1 MKRFFMRLPKRLS
14 SVSIQKQLFIIY
26 VPLIFLATVVIGT
39 FLVYDSTQQLMQ
51 NYKHLAA
58 LNTQRAKSA
67 MFNTTNTFLNTS
79 TTLSNDL
86 NLRDLLTTNYQTE
99 NEAII
104 AINNYLV
111 LNDIRDLQPS
121 MSTIKIYVTNE
132 SIPNYTYFTQVDKN
146 IEKTDWYKKAYTQ
159 SSAFWMTMPDENTP
173 NHLFLFKSLPLPLS
187 NEKAILALQLDYN
200 FLSNQL
206 RTSAYDLELQLNDD
220 PLFYND
226 ELKQVG
232 NAPSFKIEKSIN
244 PTESMQETE
253 GPLAIVAVNSLKLL
267 NSSDRIYFYSIDHQ
281 AYNSLKK
288 NVLRWGSIIL
298 VILVA
303 TLFIIIL
310 FARFFS
316 NRIHKL
322 QSAVY
327 YASIEQYDQLQ
338 NVSGKDEVSKIS
350 LDFHKIIHH
359 IHQKEEE
366 IYRSKMLEQELLNK
380 QQQMDYKL
388 LASQINPHF
397 LFNTLETIR
406 MMSLKAGNSDAAYAI
421 KLLGKSIRYTLEAHG
436 TKLTTLEK
444 SLEFVHTYV
453 RIQRIRFGE
462 RVNYSYRVD
471 NAINEKE
478 VQMLPLLIQPLI
490 ENAISHGLE
499 GLTSNGKI
507 ELSVQKKNDDI
518 EIQIKDNGIGI
529 PPEELQLLQKK
540 ILESSSNSKES
551 IGLSNVN
558 HRVKMYYGDAYGLT
572 IKSTVGEG
580 TTVFLLIKNISQE
593 TKTTFE

>member
-1 MKRFFMRLPKRLS
+1 MKRFFMRLSQRLS

-58 LNTQRAKSA
+58 LNTQRAKSTV
-67 MFNTTNTFLNTS
+67 FNTTNTFLNTS

-99 NEAII
+99 KEAII

-111 LNDIRDLQPS
+111 LDDIRDLQPS

-132 SIPNYTYFTQVDKN
+132 SIPNYKYFTQIDKN
-146 IEKTDWYKKAYTQ
+146 IEKTDWYQKAYKQ
-159 SSAFWMTMPDENTP
+159 SSAFWVTMPDEKTP

-206 RTSAYDLELQLNDD
+206 RTSAYDLELQLNNDS
-220 PLFYND
+220 LFYND

-288 NVLRWGSIIL
+288 NVFRWGSIVL
-298 VILVA
+298 VILLA

-421 KLLGKSIRYTLEAHG
+421 KLLGKSIRYTLEVHG

-453 RIQRIRFGE
+453 RIQRMRFGE
-462 RVNYSYRVD
+462 RVNYSYTVD

-490 ENAISHGLE
+490 ENSISHGLE

-529 PPEELQLLQKK
+529 PPEELQLLQQK

>member
-1 MKRFFMRLPKRLS
+1 MKRFILRLTQRLS
-14 SVSIQKQLFIIY
+14 SVSIQKQLFIVY
-26 VPLIFLATVVIGT
+26 VPLIFLATMFIGT
-39 FLVYDSTQQLMQ
+39 FLIYDSTQQLLQ

-58 LNTQRAKSA
+58 LNTQRAKSTV
-67 MFNTTNTFLNTS
+67 FNTTNTFLNTA

-99 NEAII
+99 NEAIV

-111 LNDIRDLQPS
+111 LDNIRDLQPS
-121 MSTIKIYVTNE
+121 MSTITIYVTNE
-132 SIPNYTYFTQVDKN
+132 TIPNYTYFTQVDES
-146 IEKTDWYKKAYTQ
+146 IEKTDWFQKAYTQ
-159 SSAFWMTMPDENTP
+159 SSAFWMTQSDEKTP

-187 NEKAILALQLDYN
+187 NEKAILSLQLDYN

-226 ELKQVG
+226 ELKHVG
-232 NAPSFKIEKSIN
+232 NVPSFKLEKTIT
-244 PTESMQETE
+244 PKEVMQKTE
-253 GPLAIVAVNSLKLL
+253 GPLAVVAVNSLKLL
-267 NSSDRIYFYSIDHQ
+267 NSPDRIYFYSIDYQ
-281 AYNSLKK
+281 AYTSLKK
-288 NVLRWGSIIL
+288 NMLLWGSIIL
-298 VILVA
+298 IILLA
-303 TLFIIIL
+303 TLCIIVL

-316 NRIHKL
+316 NRIQQL

-327 YASIEQYDQLQ
+327 YASLEQYDQLQ

-366 IYRSKMLEQELLNK
+366 IYRSKILEQELLNK

-406 MMSLKAGNSDAAYAI
+406 MMSLKSGNSDVAYAI
-421 KLLGKSIRYTLEAHG
+421 KLLGKSIRYTLEIHG

-453 RIQRIRFGE
+453 RIQRMRFGE
-462 RVNYSYRVD
+462 RVNYSYTVD
-471 NAINEKE
+471 NTLNAKE
-478 VQMLPLLIQPLI
+478 VQMLPLLIQPLV
-490 ENAISHGLE
+490 ENAVSHGLE

-507 ELSVQKKNDDI
+507 ELSVLKKNTDI
-518 EIQIKDNGIGI
+518 EIQIRDNGIGI
-529 PPEELQLLQKK
+529 HPKELQLLQQK
-540 ILESSSNSKES
+540 IQASSSNSKES

-558 HRVKMYYGDAYGLT
+558 HRVKMYYGEAYGLT
-572 IKSTVGEG
+572 ISSIIGEG
-580 TTVFLLIKNISQE
+580 TTVSLLIKNIS
-593 TKTTFE
+593 

>member
-1 MKRFFMRLPKRLS
+1 MKRFILRLTQRLS
-14 SVSIQKQLFIIY
+14 SVSIQKQLFIVY
-26 VPLIFLATVVIGT
+26 VPLIFLATMFIGT
-39 FLVYDSTQQLMQ
+39 FLIYDSTQQLLQ

-58 LNTQRAKSA
+58 LNTQRAKSTV
-67 MFNTTNTFLNTS
+67 FNTTNTFLNTA

-99 NEAII
+99 NEAIV

-111 LNDIRDLQPS
+111 LDNIRDLQPS
-121 MSTIKIYVTNE
+121 MSTITIYVTNE
-132 SIPNYTYFTQVDKN
+132 TIPNYTYFTQVDES
-146 IEKTDWYKKAYTQ
+146 IEKTDWFQKAYTQ
-159 SSAFWMTMPDENTP
+159 SSAFWMTQSDEKTP

-187 NEKAILALQLDYN
+187 NEKAILSLQLDYN

-226 ELKQVG
+226 ELKHVG
-232 NAPSFKIEKSIN
+232 NVPSFKLEKTIT
-244 PTESMQETE
+244 PKEVMQKTE
-253 GPLAIVAVNSLKLL
+253 GPLAVVAVNSLKLL
-267 NSSDRIYFYSIDHQ
+267 NSPDRIYFYSIDYQ
-281 AYNSLKK
+281 AYTSLKK
-288 NVLRWGSIIL
+288 NMLLWGSIIL
-298 VILVA
+298 IILLA
-303 TLFIIIL
+303 TLCIIVL

-316 NRIHKL
+316 NRIQQL

-327 YASIEQYDQLQ
+327 YASLEQYDQLQ

-366 IYRSKMLEQELLNK
+366 IYRSKILEQELLNK

-406 MMSLKAGNSDAAYAI
+406 MMSLKSGNSDVAYAI
-421 KLLGKSIRYTLEAHG
+421 KLLGKSIRYTLEIHG

-453 RIQRIRFGE
+453 RIQRMRFGE
-462 RVNYSYRVD
+462 RVNYSYTVD
-471 NAINEKE
+471 NTLNAKE
-478 VQMLPLLIQPLI
+478 VQMLPLLIQPLV
-490 ENAISHGLE
+490 ENAVSHGLE

-507 ELSVQKKNDDI
+507 ELSVLKKNTDI

-529 PPEELQLLQKK
+529 HPKELQLLQQK
-540 ILESSSNSKES
+540 IQASSSNSKES

-558 HRVKMYYGDAYGLT
+558 HRVKMYYGEAYGLT
-572 IKSTVGEG
+572 ISSIIGEG
-580 TTVFLLIKNISQE
+580 TTVSLLIKNIS
-593 TKTTFE
+593 

>member
-1 MKRFFMRLPKRLS
+1 MKRFFMRLSQRLS

-58 LNTQRAKSA
+58 LNTQRAKSTV
-67 MFNTTNTFLNTS
+67 FNTTNTFLNTS

-99 NEAII
+99 KEAII

-111 LNDIRDLQPS
+111 LDDIRDLQPS

-132 SIPNYTYFTQVDKN
+132 SIPNYKYFTQVDKN
-146 IEKTDWYKKAYTQ
+146 IEKTDWYQKAYTQ
-159 SSAFWMTMPDENTP
+159 SSAFWVTMPDEKTP

-206 RTSAYDLELQLNDD
+206 RTSAYDLELQLNNDS
-220 PLFYND
+220 LFYND

-288 NVLRWGSIIL
+288 NVFRWGSIVL
-298 VILVA
+298 VILLA

-421 KLLGKSIRYTLEAHG
+421 KLLGKSIRYTLEVHG

-453 RIQRIRFGE
+453 RIQRMRFGE
-462 RVNYSYRVD
+462 RVNYSYTVD

-490 ENAISHGLE
+490 ENSISHGLE

-529 PPEELQLLQKK
+529 PPEELQLLQQK

>member
-1 MKRFFMRLPKRLS
+1 MKRFFLRFPQHLS
-14 SVSIQKQLFIIY
+14 SFSIKKQLFIVYI
-26 VPLIFLATVVIGT
+26 PLIFLSAIVIGT
-39 FLVYDSTQQLMQ
+39 FLVYDSTQQLLQ

-58 LNTQRAKSA
+58 LNTQRAKSTV
-67 MFNTTNTFLNTS
+67 FNTTNTFLNTA

-86 NLRDLLTTNYQTE
+86 NLRDLLTANYQTE

-111 LNDIRDLQPS
+111 LDNIRDLQPS

-132 SIPNYTYFTQVDKN
+132 SIPNYKYFTQVDDN
-146 IEKTDWYKKAYTQ
+146 IEKTEWYQKAYAQ
-159 SSAFWMTMPDENTP
+159 SSAFWMTQSDEKTP

-187 NEKAILALQLDYN
+187 NEKAILSLQLDYN

-206 RTSAYDLELQLNDD
+206 RTSAYDLELQLNND

-226 ELKQVG
+226 ELKKVG
-232 NAPSFKIEKSIN
+232 FPPSFNLEKTIV
-244 PTESMQETE
+244 PTESLEKTSQSF
-253 GPLAIVAVNSLKLL
+253 AIVAVSSLKLL
-267 NSSDRIYFYSIDHQ
+267 NSSDRIYFYSSDYQ
-281 AYNSLKK
+281 AYSSLKK
-288 NVLRWGSIIL
+288 NVFRWGSIVLL
-298 VILVA
+298 VLFA

-316 NRIHKL
+316 SRIQQL

-327 YASIEQYDQLQ
+327 YASLEQYDQLQ

-359 IHQKEEE
+359 IQQKEEE
-366 IYRSKMLEQELLNK
+366 IYRSKILEQELLNK

-406 MMSLKAGNSDAAYAI
+406 MMSIKAGNSDAAYAI
-421 KLLGKSIRYTLEAHG
+421 KLLGKSIRYTLEVHG

-444 SLEFVHTYV
+444 SLEFVHTYI
-453 RIQRIRFGE
+453 RIQRMRFGE
-462 RVNYSYRVD
+462 RVNYSYTVD
-471 NAINEKE
+471 NTINKTE

-507 ELSVQKKNDDI
+507 ELSVQKKNGDI

-580 TTVFLLIKNISQE
+580 TTVSLLIKNISSE
-593 TKTTFE
+593 TKITFE

>member
-1 MKRFFMRLPKRLS
+1 MKRFFLRFPQHLS
-14 SVSIQKQLFIIY
+14 SFSIKKQLFIVYI
-26 VPLIFLATVVIGT
+26 PLIFLSAIVIGT
-39 FLVYDSTQQLMQ
+39 FLVYDSTQQLLQ

-58 LNTQRAKSA
+58 LNTQRAKST
-67 MFNTTNTFLNTS
+67 MFNTTNTFLNTA

-86 NLRDLLTTNYQTE
+86 NLRDLLTANYQTE

-111 LNDIRDLQPS
+111 LDNIRDLQPS

-132 SIPNYTYFTQVDKN
+132 SIPNYKYFTQVDDN
-146 IEKTDWYKKAYTQ
+146 IEKTEWYQKAYAQ
-159 SSAFWMTMPDENTP
+159 SSAFWMTQSDEKTP

-187 NEKAILALQLDYN
+187 NEKAILSLQLDYN

-206 RTSAYDLELQLNDD
+206 RTSAYDLELQLNND

-226 ELKQVG
+226 ELKKVG
-232 NAPSFKIEKSIN
+232 FPPSFNLEKTIV
-244 PTESMQETE
+244 PTESLEKASQSF
-253 GPLAIVAVNSLKLL
+253 AIVAVSSLKLL
-267 NSSDRIYFYSIDHQ
+267 NSSDRIYFYSSDYQ
-281 AYNSLKK
+281 AYSSLKK
-288 NVLRWGSIIL
+288 NVFRWGSIVLL
-298 VILVA
+298 VLFA

-316 NRIHKL
+316 SRIQQL

-327 YASIEQYDQLQ
+327 YASLEQYDQLQ

-359 IHQKEEE
+359 IQQKEEE
-366 IYRSKMLEQELLNK
+366 IYRSKILEQELLNK

-406 MMSLKAGNSDAAYAI
+406 MMSIKAGNSDAAYAI
-421 KLLGKSIRYTLEAHG
+421 KLLGKSIRYTLEVHG

-444 SLEFVHTYV
+444 SLEFVHTYI
-453 RIQRIRFGE
+453 RIQRMRFGE
-462 RVNYSYRVD
+462 RVNYSYTVD
-471 NAINEKE
+471 NTINKTE

-499 GLTSNGKI
+499 VLTSNGKI
-507 ELSVQKKNDDI
+507 ELSVQKKNGDI

-580 TTVFLLIKNISQE
+580 TTVSLLIKNISSE
-593 TKTTFE
+593 TKITFE

>member
-1 MKRFFMRLPKRLS
+1 MKRFILRLAQRLS
-14 SVSIQKQLFIIY
+14 SVSIQKQLFIVYI
-26 VPLIFLATVVIGT
+26 PLIFLATMFIGT
-39 FLVYDSTQQLMQ
+39 FLIYDSTQQLLQ

-58 LNTQRAKSA
+58 LNTQRAKSTV
-67 MFNTTNTFLNTS
+67 FNTTNTFLNTA

-86 NLRDLLTTNYQTE
+86 NLRDLLTTSYQTE
-99 NEAII
+99 NEAIV

-111 LNDIRDLQPS
+111 LDNIRDLQPS
-121 MSTIKIYVTNE
+121 MSTITIYVTNE
-132 SIPNYTYFTQVDKN
+132 TIPNYKYFTQVDES
-146 IEKTDWYKKAYTQ
+146 IEKTDWFQKAYTQ
-159 SSAFWMTMPDENTP
+159 SSAFWMTQSDEKTP

-187 NEKAILALQLDYN
+187 NKKAILSLQLDYN

-226 ELKQVG
+226 ELKHVG
-232 NAPSFKIEKSIN
+232 NVPSFKLEKTIT
-244 PTESMQETE
+244 PKEVMQKTE
-253 GPLAIVAVNSLKLL
+253 GPLAVVAVNSLKLL
-267 NSSDRIYFYSIDHQ
+267 NSPDRIYFYSIDYQ
-281 AYNSLKK
+281 AYTSLKK
-288 NVLRWGSIIL
+288 NMLLWGSIIL
-298 VILVA
+298 IILLA
-303 TLFIIIL
+303 TLCIIVL

-316 NRIHKL
+316 NRIQQL

-327 YASIEQYDQLQ
+327 YASLEQYDQLQ

-366 IYRSKMLEQELLNK
+366 IYRSKILEQELLNK

-406 MMSLKAGNSDAAYAI
+406 MMSLKSGNSDVAYAI
-421 KLLGKSIRYTLEAHG
+421 KLLGKSIRYTLEIHG

-453 RIQRIRFGE
+453 RIQRMRFGE
-462 RVNYSYRVD
+462 RVNYSYTVD
-471 NAINEKE
+471 NTLNAKE
-478 VQMLPLLIQPLI
+478 VQMLPLLIQPLV
-490 ENAISHGLE
+490 ENAVSHGLE

-507 ELSVQKKNDDI
+507 ELSVLKKNTDI

-529 PPEELQLLQKK
+529 PPKELQLLQQK
-540 ILESSSNSKES
+540 IQASSSNSKES

-558 HRVKMYYGDAYGLT
+558 HRVKMYYGEAYGLT
-572 IKSTVGEG
+572 ISSIIGEG
-580 TTVFLLIKNISQE
+580 TTVSLLIKNIS
-593 TKTTFE
+593 

>member
-1 MKRFFMRLPKRLS
+1 MKRFILRLAQRLS
-14 SVSIQKQLFIIY
+14 SVSIQKQLFIVY
-26 VPLIFLATVVIGT
+26 VPLIFLATMFIGT
-39 FLVYDSTQQLMQ
+39 FLIYDSTQQLLQ

-58 LNTQRAKSA
+58 LNTQRAKSTV
-67 MFNTTNTFLNTS
+67 FNTTNTFLNTA

-99 NEAII
+99 NEAIV

-111 LNDIRDLQPS
+111 LDNIRDLQPS
-121 MSTIKIYVTNE
+121 MSTITIYVTNE
-132 SIPNYTYFTQVDKN
+132 TVPNYTYFTQVDES
-146 IEKTDWYKKAYTQ
+146 IEKTDWFQKAYTQ
-159 SSAFWMTMPDENTP
+159 SSAFWMTQSDEKTP

-187 NEKAILALQLDYN
+187 NEKAILSLQLDYN

-226 ELKQVG
+226 ELKHVG
-232 NAPSFKIEKSIN
+232 NVPSFKLEKTIT
-244 PTESMQETE
+244 PKEVMQKTE
-253 GPLAIVAVNSLKLL
+253 GPLAVVAVNSLKLL
-267 NSSDRIYFYSIDHQ
+267 NSPDRIYFYSIDYQ
-281 AYNSLKK
+281 AYTSLKK
-288 NVLRWGSIIL
+288 NMLLWGSIIL
-298 VILVA
+298 IILLA
-303 TLFIIIL
+303 TLCIIVL

-316 NRIHKL
+316 NRIQQL

-327 YASIEQYDQLQ
+327 YASLEQYDQLQ

-366 IYRSKMLEQELLNK
+366 IYRSKILEQELLNK

-406 MMSLKAGNSDAAYAI
+406 MMSLKSGNSDVAYAI
-421 KLLGKSIRYTLEAHG
+421 KLLGKSIRYTLEIHG

-453 RIQRIRFGE
+453 RIQRMRFGE
-462 RVNYSYRVD
+462 RVNYSYTVD
-471 NAINEKE
+471 NTLNAKE
-478 VQMLPLLIQPLI
+478 VQMLPLLIQPLV
-490 ENAISHGLE
+490 ENAVSHGLE

-507 ELSVQKKNDDI
+507 ELSVLKKNTDI
-518 EIQIKDNGIGI
+518 EIQIRDNGIGI
-529 PPEELQLLQKK
+529 HPKELQLLQQK
-540 ILESSSNSKES
+540 IQASSSNSKES

-558 HRVKMYYGDAYGLT
+558 HRVKMYYGEAYGLT
-572 IKSTVGEG
+572 ISSIIGEG
-580 TTVFLLIKNISQE
+580 TTVSLLIKNIS
-593 TKTTFE
+593 